1 MLSSLCFKRG
11 IVNNKNKLLIHTH
24 LGLGDHFI
32 CNGLIRHI
40 IDSSNYNNYTIP
52 SKIQNYPTI
61 KRMYCDLDDNVD
73 IMKVNCDSDVYVNLP
88 NNMEILRIGFEH
100 MRSDLNFDEAFYDQL
115 GLPLEIK
122 RKKFKLCRDFN
133 KEQECFN
140 FYDPPEKYIFVHD
153 QSSVGKYNLKIK
165 NNLPQIR
172 PTSFDFTLM
181 DYLTL
186 IEKAEEIHCIDSSFL
201 NMIDLSVNHAKM
213 YFHQTKKTPYP
224 SIEKKWKLVQY
235 EKEIA

>member
-88 NNMEILRIGFEH
+88 NNMEILRIG
-100 MRSDLNFDEAFYDQL
+100 S
-115 GLPLEIK
+115 
-122 RKKFKLCRDFN
+122 
-133 KEQECFN
+133 
-140 FYDPPEKYIFVHD
+140 
-153 QSSVGKYNLKIK
+153 
-165 NNLPQIR
+165 
-172 PTSFDFTLM
+172 
-181 DYLTL
+181 
-186 IEKAEEIHCIDSSFL
+186 
-201 NMIDLSVNHAKM
+201 
-213 YFHQTKKTPYP
+213 
-224 SIEKKWKLVQY
+224 
-235 EKEIA
+235 